1 MIYISSSLSSHH
13 KIKDAI
19 LELIGLGFS
28 NIELSG
34 GTSYYQGINEDVLSL
49 KQKHKLNLRIHN
61 YFPPEPENFVLNI
74 ASCDKII
81 RNKTFEFIEN
91 IIHLSKILGNDLCT
105 VHPGLN
111 KSLLMVKD
119 GVLIEKEHCGKLKYR
134 DNTKEDFYLAV
145 KALSEKLRT
154 QQMRIG
160 IENFFPLSESFYSFL
175 DKKEDIIGFL
185 EFCRDIPNVGF
196 LLDLAHLNVA
206 ANYFGFDKL
215 QAAETIF
222 DNYPDKIFEI
232 HLSENKGDV
241 DSHYL
246 SPLDSWQIKLLH
258 KRKKTIKDIPIVFE
272 WRGVSN
278 ASTYEHFLELSQI
291 LQ

>member
-1 MIYISSSLSSHH
+1 MIYISSSLSTQH

-34 GTSYYQGINEDVLSL
+34 GTRYYEGINEDVLGL
-49 KQKHKLNLRIHN
+49 KKKYKLNLRVHN
-61 YFPPEPENFVLNI
+61 YFPPEPDNFVLNI

-81 RNKTFEFIEN
+81 RDKTFEFIEN
-91 IIHLSKILGNDLCT
+91 VISLNKTLGNDLCT

-119 GVLIEKEHCGKLKYR
+119 GVLIEKEQNCKYKYR
-134 DNTKEDFYLAV
+134 DNTKEDFYRGI
-145 KALSEKLRT
+145 KALSEKFSAHK
-154 QQMRIG
+154 MKVA

-175 DKKEDIIGFL
+175 DKREDIIGFL
-185 EFCRDIPNVGF
+185 DFCRDIPNVGF

-206 ANYFGFDKL
+206 ADYFGFDKF

-222 DNYPDKIFEI
+222 DNYPDKIFEV

-246 SPLDSWQIKLLH
+246 SALDSWQIKLLR
-258 KRKKTIKDIPIVFE
+258 KRKMDTKNIPIVFE

-278 ASTYEHFLELSQI
+278 ASTYQHYLELSQV